1 MTLADEYV
9 DAARK
14 DLNSRSSAAIKAWE
28 TIRMKKAA
36 KLRNENKQIDFY
48 LFDVNMDEVSYGKF
62 RINPPIIK
70 SSRLT
75 SLEHGGV
82 GKELSDGWAINY
94 AIGCTHACRFC
105 YVDNIHK
112 RFSLRHG
119 DLVNRSW
126 GMYLLTPENI
136 DEAIEK
142 TEWWRWKGKEVMMS
156 STHDPY
162 LPQLY
167 PITRKILEKSLP
179 YGVKYLIQT
188 RSTLVAKDLSRLSRY
203 RDQIRLQVSIAT
215 LDEKFAEIIE
225 PRVPSPM
232 ARFEILKEAKDSG
245 LTTGIIVAPVFPKKD
260 WRKDIQE
267 ILEKAAEYKVD
278 QVYGEALHVRGL
290 NLEYIKEA
298 VLEAREYLELFGTL
312 NPSSLHRFDKNA
324 GRWFNVLLKT
334 YNLEGRWWYEW
345 QE

>member
-1 MTLADEYV
+1 MPLASEYAEV
-9 DAARK
+9 SRKSPRSMAA
-14 DLNSRSSAAIKAWE
+14 LKAWE
-28 TIRMKKAA
+28 TIRMKKME
-36 KLRNENKQIDFY
+36 KLKRENKQIEFY
-48 LFDVNMDEVSYGKF
+48 LFDKGMDKVSYGSFKV
-62 RINPPIIK
+62 NPPLIK

-112 RFSLRHG
+112 RFSLRHS

-136 DEAIEK
+136 EEAIEK
-142 TEWWRWKGKEVMMS
+142 TDWWRWRGKEVMMS

-188 RSTLVAKDLSRLSRY
+188 RSTLVVRDLSLLSTY
-203 RDQIRLQVSIAT
+203 RNQIRLQVSIAT
-215 LDEKFAEIIE
+215 LDEKFAEIVE
-225 PRVPSPM
+225 PRAPSPI
-232 ARFEILKEAKDSG
+232 ARFEILKKAKEAG

-260 WRKDIQE
+260 WRKDVQE
-267 ILEKAAEYKVD
+267 ILEKAAEYRVE
-278 QVYGEALHVRGL
+278 QVYGEALHVRGI
-290 NLEYIKEA
+290 NLDYIKEA
-298 VLEAREYLELFGTL
+298 FSEAKEYLELFETL
-312 NPSSLHRFDKNA
+312 NPSSLLKFDRKA
-324 GRWFNVLLKT
+324 GQWFDALLKT
-334 YNLEGRWWYEW
+334 YNLKGRWWYEW